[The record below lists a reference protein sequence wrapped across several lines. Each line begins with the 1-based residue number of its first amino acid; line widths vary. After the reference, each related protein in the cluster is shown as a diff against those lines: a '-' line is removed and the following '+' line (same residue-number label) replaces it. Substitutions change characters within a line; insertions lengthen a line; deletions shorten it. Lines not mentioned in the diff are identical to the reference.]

1 MVRMRR
7 KPRSVKMWQYFK
19 EEQKAS
25 FDTLMKL
32 SIIIP
37 CYNSAE
43 FIEDCLESVLP
54 NIQSDME
61 VIVVNDG
68 STDNSSDV
76 IKNVGHRYPDKN
88 LIIINQDNAG
98 LSAARNKGLSI
109 ASGEYISLLDSDDI
123 YDRQFWCEVPPLLND
138 SSIDIIEFNAEQFE
152 NELSNIVEHIDCAVF
167 SGKKHI
173 SSIEQLKPAFQRSK
187 WYPWARVYKKSLFL
201 DNNIEF
207 PNGRLYED
215 MSTVPALYLKCKCIF
230 GVNKSLIWYRFHKKS
245 ITQTFRQKDISD
257 LVYVATKL
265 SSLSKE
271 NPEAKEII
279 FPTMQRVFN
288 FIKYTLIKNKQA
300 NFPLSEQRALRKALM
315 SFISEFKLSRKIQI
329 LILPVY
335 LNTIVRIRKK

>member
-1 MVRMRR
+1 
-7 KPRSVKMWQYFK
+7 
-19 EEQKAS
+19 
-25 FDTLMKL
+25 MKL

-43 FIEDCLESVLP
+43 FIEECLESVLP

-68 STDNSSDV
+68 SMDNSNDII
-76 IKNVGHRYPDKN
+76 IKIAHRYPDKN

-109 ASGEYISLLDSDDI
+109 ASGEYISLLDSDDLF
-123 YDRQFWCEVPPLLND
+123 DQKFWSEVPHLLND

-167 SGKKHI
+167 SGKKII
-173 SSIEQLKPAFQRSK
+173 SSIEQLKPAFQRCK

-207 PNGRLYED
+207 PEGRLYED
-215 MSTVPALYLKCKCIF
+215 MSTIPALYLKCKCIF
-230 GVNKSLIWYRFHKKS
+230 GINKSLIWYRFHKKS

-271 NPEAKEII
+271 NPEAKKII
-279 FPTMQRVFN
+279 FPTIQRVFN
-288 FIKYTLIKNKQA
+288 FIKYTLVKNKQA
-300 NFPLSEQRALRKALM
+300 KFSLSEQRALQKALM

-335 LNTIVRIRKK
+335 LNTLVRIRKK

>member
-1 MVRMRR
+1 
-7 KPRSVKMWQYFK
+7 
-19 EEQKAS
+19 
-25 FDTLMKL
+25 MKL

-43 FIEDCLESVLP
+43 FIEECLESVLP
-54 NIQSDME
+54 NIQRDME

-68 STDNSSDV
+68 SKDNSNDII
-76 IKNVGHRYPDKN
+76 IKIAHRYPDKN

-109 ASGEYISLLDSDDI
+109 ASGEYISLLDSDDLF
-123 YDRQFWCEVPPLLND
+123 DQKFWSEVPHLLND

-167 SGKKHI
+167 SGKKLI
-173 SSIEQLKPAFQRSK
+173 SSIEQLKPAFQRCK

-207 PNGRLYED
+207 PEGRLYED
-215 MSTVPALYLKCKCIF
+215 MSTIPALYLKCKCIF
-230 GVNKSLIWYRFHKKS
+230 GINKSLIWYRFHKKS

-271 NPEAKEII
+271 NPEAKKII
-279 FPTMQRVFN
+279 FPTIQRVFN
-288 FIKYTLIKNKQA
+288 FIKYTLVKNKQA
-300 NFPLSEQRALRKALM
+300 KFSLSEQRALQKALM

-335 LNTIVRIRKK
+335 LNTLVRIRKK

>member
-1 MVRMRR
+1 
-7 KPRSVKMWQYFK
+7 
-19 EEQKAS
+19 
-25 FDTLMKL
+25 MKL

-43 FIEDCLESVLP
+43 FIEECLESVLP

-68 STDNSSDV
+68 STDNSNDII
-76 IKNVGHRYPDKN
+76 IKIAHRYPDKN

-109 ASGEYISLLDSDDI
+109 ASGEYISLLDSDDLF
-123 YDRQFWCEVPPLLND
+123 DQKFWSEVPHLLND

-167 SGKKHI
+167 SGKKSI
-173 SSIEQLKPAFQRSK
+173 YSIEQLKPAFQRCK

-207 PNGRLYED
+207 PDGRLYED
-215 MSTVPALYLKCKCIF
+215 MSTIPALYLKYKCIF
-230 GVNKSLIWYRFHKKS
+230 GINKSLVWYRFHKKS

-271 NPEAKEII
+271 NSEAIKII
-279 FPTMQRVFN
+279 FPTIQRIFN
-288 FIKYTLIKNKQA
+288 FIKYNLVKNKHA
-300 NFPLSEQRALRKALM
+300 KFSLSEQRTLQKALM

-335 LNTIVRIRKK
+335 LNTLVRIRKNNLYELAIPTILVFQGQLGLI

>member
-1 MVRMRR
+1 
-7 KPRSVKMWQYFK
+7 
-19 EEQKAS
+19 
-25 FDTLMKL
+25 MKL

-43 FIEDCLESVLP
+43 FIEECLESVLP

-68 STDNSSDV
+68 SMDNSNDII
-76 IKNVGHRYPDKN
+76 IKIAHRYPDKN

-109 ASGEYISLLDSDDI
+109 ASGEYISLLDSDDLF
-123 YDRQFWCEVPPLLND
+123 DQKFWSEVPHLLND

-167 SGKKHI
+167 SGKKII
-173 SSIEQLKPAFQRSK
+173 SSIEQLKPAFQRCK

-207 PNGRLYED
+207 PEGRLYED
-215 MSTVPALYLKCKCIF
+215 MSTIPALYLKCKCIF
-230 GVNKSLIWYRFHKKS
+230 GINKSLIWYRFHKKS

-271 NPEAKEII
+271 NPEAKKII
-279 FPTMQRVFN
+279 FPTIQRVFN
-288 FIKYTLIKNKQA
+288 FIKYTLVKNKQA
-300 NFPLSEQRALRKALM
+300 KFSLSEQRALQKALM

-329 LILPVY
+329 IILPVY
-335 LNTIVRIRKK
+335 LNTLVRIRKK

>member
-1 MVRMRR
+1 
-7 KPRSVKMWQYFK
+7 
-19 EEQKAS
+19 
-25 FDTLMKL
+25 MKL

-43 FIEDCLESVLP
+43 FIEECLESVLP
-54 NIQSDME
+54 NIQRDME

-68 STDNSSDV
+68 SKDNSNDII
-76 IKNVGHRYPDKN
+76 IKIAHRYPDKN

-109 ASGEYISLLDSDDI
+109 ASGEYISLLDSDDLF
-123 YDRQFWCEVPPLLND
+123 DQKFWSEVPHLLND

-167 SGKKHI
+167 SGKKLI
-173 SSIEQLKPAFQRSK
+173 SSIEQLKPAFQRCK

-207 PNGRLYED
+207 PEGRLYED
-215 MSTVPALYLKCKCIF
+215 MSTIPALYLKCKCIF
-230 GVNKSLIWYRFHKKS
+230 GINKSLIWYRFHKKS

-271 NPEAKEII
+271 NPEAKKII

-288 FIKYTLIKNKQA
+288 FIKYTLVKNKQA
-300 NFPLSEQRALRKALM
+300 KFSLSEQRALQKALM

-335 LNTIVRIRKK
+335 LNTLVRIRKK

>member
-1 MVRMRR
+1 
-7 KPRSVKMWQYFK
+7 MWQYFK

-76 IKNVGHRYPDKN
+76 IKNVGHRYLDKN

-173 SSIEQLKPAFQRSK
+173 SSVEQLKPAFQRSK

-288 FIKYTLIKNKQA
+288 FIKYTLVKNKQA